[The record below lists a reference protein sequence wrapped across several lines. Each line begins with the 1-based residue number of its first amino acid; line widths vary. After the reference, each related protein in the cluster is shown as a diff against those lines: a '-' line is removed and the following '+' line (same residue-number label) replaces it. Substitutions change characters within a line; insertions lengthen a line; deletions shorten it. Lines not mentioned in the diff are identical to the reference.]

1 MRLDADTPPH
11 MQMSVEAKARSV
23 EIASR
28 SVEGC
33 IEEASKVR
41 RVLGR
46 GVRRGR
52 GIGAQVRTLIFPRYG
67 VMALWALSPPSAL
80 WRYGVMSLLGPLCYG
95 VTVRGSQGS

>member
-33 IEEASKVR
+33 VEEASKVR

-46 GVRRGR
+46 GVRRGQ

-67 VMALWALSPPSAL
+67 VMALWAFWALCVMAL
-80 WRYGVMSLLGPLCYG
+80 WREAHGAHNAAGG
-95 VTVRGSQGS
+95 K